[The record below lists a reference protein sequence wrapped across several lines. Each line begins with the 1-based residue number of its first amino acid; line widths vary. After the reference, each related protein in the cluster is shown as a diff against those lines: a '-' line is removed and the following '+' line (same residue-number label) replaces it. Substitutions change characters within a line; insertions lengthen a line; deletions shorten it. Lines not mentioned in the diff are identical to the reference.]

1 MFAQRSCHRNVVFS
15 IACLMFAAITML
27 DFVSPAAA
35 QDCQSA
41 LASSSGAVA
50 LSNGSSTSSTKGV
63 DEWDG
68 EVVKIATSL
77 PGVLVV
83 EGAGD
88 SAQSAVYTQGSSGPH
103 PLVDSA
109 SLGTGL
115 RQLTAVIP
123 AGTHCIQVA
132 PASGATG
139 DFGITASFTDACHL
153 SDTDDHGDSF
163 LCATPLTVGGDT
175 VSGEIGTD
183 DVDMFSFDQEDAATV
198 TIDTTSGSVTASLYD
213 SSGALL
219 GTGLSFELPAALAVG
234 RFYVQVSGDADSTY
248 TISVALTP

>member
-1 MFAQRSCHRNVVFS
+1 MSKQHTFTRNVLLSV
-15 IACLMFAAITML
+15 ACVTLMVTILLAHAN
-27 DFVSPAAA
+27 PAAA

-41 LASSSGAVA
+41 LGSSSGAVA
-50 LSNGSSTSSTKGV
+50 LSTGSSTSSTKGV

-68 EVVKIATSL
+68 EVVKIATTL

-83 EGAGD
+83 QGAGD

-115 RQLTAVIP
+115 PLLTAVIP
-123 AGTHCIQVA
+123 AGIHCIQVA
-132 PASGATG
+132 PSTGATG
-139 DFGITASFTDACHL
+139 DFGILASFTDVCHL
-153 SDTDDHGDSF
+153 SETDDHGNSF

-175 VSGEIGTD
+175 ASGEIGTD
-183 DVDMFSFDQEDAATV
+183 DIDMFSFDQENAATV
-198 TIDTTSGSVTASLYD
+198 TIDTTSGTVTASLFD
-213 SSGALL
+213 SSGTLVA
-219 GTGLSFELPAALAVG
+219 TGLYFELPSAEAVG

-248 TISVALTP
+248 DISVALTP